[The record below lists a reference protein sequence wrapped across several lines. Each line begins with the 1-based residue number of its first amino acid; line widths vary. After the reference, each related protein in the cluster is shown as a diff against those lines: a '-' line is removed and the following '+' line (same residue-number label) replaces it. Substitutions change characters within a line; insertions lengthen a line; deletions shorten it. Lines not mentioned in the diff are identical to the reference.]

1 MKTKKFENLIQLVL
15 KREKGVG
22 SLIEIV
28 VRCVHVAPALQNLTQ
43 RQYCMMKTKKR
54 KMPEISVATPKPIKS
69 LFRSS
74 LMLVMQDLLGLPSAM
89 VCDHEKREGLQIPAQ
104 P

>member
-1 MKTKKFENLIQLVL
+1 M
-15 KREKGVG
+15 
-22 SLIEIV
+22 S
-28 VRCVHVAPALQNLTQ
+28 CSCCLQNLTQ

-74 LMLVMQDLLGLPSAM
+74 LMLLMHELLGLPPSM
-89 VCDHEKREGLQIPAQ
+89 EFDHEKRAGLQIPAQ
-104 P
+104 L